1 MAMETSRPR
10 RYRSALREEQ
20 ASATRQ
26 RVLESAG
33 RCFAAKGFTGTTLS
47 AIAADAGVSVET
59 VQAHGPKK
67 RLLLAALETASAGEE
82 GGRSILEVPEAQA
95 VLAQED
101 ARAGLLG
108 LASFAAELNG
118 RIGRLW
124 QAMAAAAQGDPEIA
138 SAHADLQERIR
149 TDFLKV
155 AGLLQ
160 QRGGLR
166 SDVPLEEVALTLWLL
181 TSPYEYEHLV
191 VQAGWT
197 PQRYLAWLQRVVLE
211 AALAPGK

>member
-1 MAMETSRPR
+1 MATETSRPR
-10 RYRSALREEQ
+10 RYRSTLRDEQ
-20 ASATRQ
+20 ASATRR

-33 RCFAAKGFTGTTLS
+33 RCFAAKGFPATTLG

-59 VQAHGPKK
+59 VQAHGPKT
-67 RLLLAALETASAGEE
+67 RLLLAALEAASAGVD
-82 GGRSILEVPEAQA
+82 GGRSILEVPEARA
-95 VLAQED
+95 VLAQENARD
-101 ARAGLLG
+101 ALLG

-124 QAMAAAAQGDPEIA
+124 QAMAAAAQGDPDIA
-138 SAHADLQERIR
+138 SAHAGLQERIR
-149 TDFLKV
+149 ADFLIV
-155 AGLLQ
+155 ARLLQ

-166 SDVPLEEVALTLWLL
+166 TDLPVEEVALTLWLL
-181 TSPYEYEHLV
+181 TSPYQHEHLV

-197 PQRYLAWLQRVVLE
+197 GQRYLAWLQRVLLE

>member
-33 RCFAAKGFTGTTLS
+33 RCFASKGFTGTTLG

-67 RLLLAALETASAGEE
+67 RLLLAALETASAGGE
-82 GGRSILEVPEAQA
+82 GGRSILEVPEALA

-138 SAHADLQERIR
+138 SAQAGLQERIR
-149 TDFLKV
+149 ADFLKV
-155 AGLLQ
+155 ARLLQ

-166 SDVPLEEVALTLWLL
+166 SDIPLEEVALTLWLL
-181 TSPYEYEHLV
+181 TSPYQYEHLV

-197 PQRYLAWLQRVVLE
+197 PQRYLAWLQRMLLE

>member
-1 MAMETSRPR
+1 MAPETSRPR
-10 RYRSALREEQ
+10 RYRSALRDEQ

-26 RVLESAG
+26 RVLASAG
-33 RCFAAKGFTGTTLS
+33 RCFAAKGFTATTLG
-47 AIAADAGVSVET
+47 AIADDAGVSVET

-67 RLLLAALETASAGEE
+67 RLLLAALEAASAGVD
-82 GGRSILEVPEAQA
+82 GGRSILELPEARA
-95 VLAQED
+95 VLAEEN
-101 ARAGLLG
+101 ARDGLLG

-124 QAMAAAAQGDPEIA
+124 QAMAAAAQGDPDIA
-138 SAHADLQERIR
+138 AAHAGLQERIR
-149 TDFLKV
+149 ADFLTV
-155 AGLLQ
+155 ARLLQ

-166 SDVPLEEVALTLWLL
+166 TDLPVEDVALTLWLL
-181 TSPYEYEHLV
+181 TSPYQHEHLV

-197 PQRYLAWLQRVVLE
+197 AERYLAWLQRVLLE

>member
-1 MAMETSRPR
+1 MERPLHTLAT
-10 RYRSALREEQ
+10 RSA
-20 ASATRQ
+20 SPSTRGR
-26 RVLESAG
+26 RVS
-33 RCFAAKGFTGTTLS
+33 RC
-47 AIAADAGVSVET
+47 
-59 VQAHGPKK
+59 
-67 RLLLAALETASAGEE
+67 
-82 GGRSILEVPEAQA
+82 RSGCL
-95 VLAQED
+95 
-101 ARAGLLG
+101 LLG
-108 LASFAAELNG
+108 LASFAADLNG
-118 RIGRLW
+118 RVGRLW

-138 SAHADLQERIR
+138 SAHAGLQERIR

-181 TSPYEYEHLV
+181 TSPYQHEHLV

>member
-1 MAMETSRPR
+1 M
-10 RYRSALREEQ
+10 
-20 ASATRQ
+20 
-26 RVLESAG
+26 
-33 RCFAAKGFTGTTLS
+33 
-47 AIAADAGVSVET
+47 ET

-67 RLLLAALETASAGEE
+67 RLLLAALEAASAGVE
-82 GGRSILEVPEAQA
+82 GGRSILELPEAQA

-101 ARAGLLG
+101 AREGLLG
-108 LASFAAELNG
+108 LAAFAAELNG

-138 SAHADLQERIR
+138 AAHAGLQERIR

-155 AGLLQ
+155 ARLLQ

-166 SDVPLEEVALTLWLL
+166 TDVPLEEVALTLWLL
-181 TSPYEYEHLV
+181 TSPYQHEHLV

-197 PQRYLAWLQRVVLE
+197 AERYLAWLERVLLE
-211 AALAPGK
+211 AALAPGR

>member
-1 MAMETSRPR
+1 MAIETSRPR

-33 RCFAAKGFTGTTLS
+33 RCFAAKGFTATTLG

-67 RLLLAALETASAGEE
+67 RLLLAALEAASAGQE

-138 SAHADLQERIR
+138 SAHAGLQERIR
-149 TDFLKV
+149 TDFLTV
-155 AGLLQ
+155 TRLLQ

-181 TSPYEYEHLV
+181 TSPYQYEHLV

-197 PQRYLAWLQRVVLE
+197 SQHYLAWLQRMVLE

>member
-1 MAMETSRPR
+1 
-10 RYRSALREEQ
+10 LREEQ

-33 RCFAAKGFTGTTLS
+33 RCFAAKGFTATTLG

-67 RLLLAALETASAGEE
+67 RLLLAALEAASAGVD
-82 GGRSILEVPEAQA
+82 GGRSILDVPEAQA

-101 ARAGLLG
+101 AREGLLG

-138 SAHADLQERIR
+138 SAHAGLQERIR
-149 TDFLKV
+149 TDFLQV
-155 AGLLQ
+155 ARLLQ

-166 SDVPLEEVALTLWLL
+166 SDVPVEEVALTLWLL
-181 TSPYEYEHLV
+181 TSPYQHEHLV

-197 PQRYLAWLQRVVLE
+197 PQHYLAWLQRMLLE

>member
-1 MAMETSRPR
+1 MATESSPPR
-10 RYRSALREEQ
+10 RYRSALRDEQ

-33 RCFAAKGFTGTTLS
+33 RCFAARGFTATTLG
-47 AIAADAGVSVET
+47 AIAVDAGVSVET

-67 RLLLAALETASAGEE
+67 RLLLAALEAASVGVD
-82 GGRSILEVPEAQA
+82 GGQSVLELPEAQA
-95 VLAQED
+95 VLAEHD
-101 ARAGLLG
+101 ARGGLLG

-138 SAHADLQERIR
+138 AAHAGLQERIR
-149 TDFLKV
+149 ADFLTV
-155 AGLLQ
+155 ARLMH

-166 SDVPLEEVALTLWLL
+166 TDIPLEEVALTLWLL
-181 TSPYEYEHLV
+181 TSPYQHEQLV
-191 VQAGWT
+191 VQAGWSAE
-197 PQRYLAWLQRVVLE
+197 RYLTWLQRVILE
-211 AALAPGK
+211 AALAPGR

>member
-1 MAMETSRPR
+1 
-10 RYRSALREEQ
+10 LREEQ

-26 RVLESAG
+26 RVLEAAG
-33 RCFAAKGFTGTTLS
+33 RCFAAKGFTATTLG

-59 VQAHGPKK
+59 VQGHGPKK
-67 RLLLAALETASAGEE
+67 RLLLAALEAASAGED

-95 VLAQED
+95 VLAEED

-138 SAHADLQERIR
+138 SAHAGLQERIR
-149 TDFLKV
+149 TDFRKV
-155 AGLLQ
+155 AGALQ

-181 TSPYEYEHLV
+181 TSPYQYEHLV

-197 PQRYLAWLQRVVLE
+197 PQRYLAWLQRALLE